1 MRARGNNEFK
11 FILVPKKAAMIRSKI
26 ASHAAA
32 CAKRMTFLWA
42 LLALALH
49 VVPGAVGPVHAQ
61 GSRKDDIV
69 FNSRGIPLAGATVRV
84 CAMPASGQPCTPLA
98 LIYSDAALSQALANP
113 TTTDGLGNYFFYAAP
128 GKYEIEISGP
138 AITTKQI
145 PNVILPN
152 DPASPT
158 FTGAISAFS
167 LNLSGNLTVNGNT
180 TVVGNLAS
188 GTLNLSNQ
196 STPLGSAGAGTV
208 NLYTK
213 SADKRLY
220 YKDETGT
227 ESGPLG
233 AGAQT
238 NAANTFTA
246 NQNFDNGMHIKGPDP
261 YFDVMRFGGYS
272 GSYPFAATTTGN
284 ITAGQTSLTTPS
296 AFDVV
301 NGQYVTVYGAG
312 PASTIYAPGTP
323 APVSSI
329 SVSTN
334 VATVNLAVDE
344 NMGTGNVVTIAGSSD
359 AAFNGNF
366 TTLSNSGAYG
376 FTFSVTHANCSP
388 CTIGGSTTAV
398 LAPPFVTGVAG
409 ILNGSTTYQYKIVA
423 EDLKGGLSAASAPIV
438 ISSAAAT
445 LGQNNAT
452 IANAGCSRDSTG
464 LVTITTTLAHN
475 FQVGARAFIVP
486 GTTGDSNFEGN
497 VVINTTPT
505 STTFTFYQR
514 NYPAVASSCT
524 GGTVTV
530 VAKNVIRWSQRYNS
544 IIGHWIYRC
553 NGSGCTNYVLAGHTD
568 GVDGAFADT
577 GLGGPT
583 GVPAYVPTGLPPS
596 APANQYLSAQVT
608 AGGGTTTLT
617 LSVAASNTVSGATV
631 LHDNTPA
638 VAAICAAI
646 GGAAGTIYFPN
657 NQGAVYPVT
666 SFLDMSTVCTSPG
679 LHVLQGGRVSLLAPI
694 RPPGH
699 TFWEGVSGNV
709 GVNFG
714 AGPQQTI
721 LGNAFPLLL
730 TTGSTNVSSVFQNIN
745 LSCNQ
750 KWQSCWFA
758 DNTYANGTIM
768 TFRNFSSS
776 SAGGGYAFHDGGQ
789 FQYLFDQVSF
799 GNQATTSTWG
809 VYADP
814 WYSTISW
821 GIGQTQQAL
830 MSDMT
835 MNFANFFS
843 GGMVFENHGQTLAG
857 GLNSLRFSHILCE
870 GCVSPIMRFDLQN
883 TGINSG
889 GIDAEYLT
897 YADTLAGGSTGLMD
911 FQGVSSSSYSGVR
924 LKYSSCAQGNQPAVT
939 AGSYI
944 SGLQLFDIS
953 TSCGGGAGLS
963 TTNVFSGSFGNDAVQ
978 IGGIGTVGYGMA
990 TPAAPTV
997 TAVAGAQFP
1006 AGTYNVQIAWVDAFG
1021 QHTYYSPVVPVT
1033 TSGGNLNIQ
1042 ITPPAAPI
1050 GATGY
1055 YALVNGNFAD
1065 FTNSACFNVVKSPAT
1080 AVGTPVNA
1088 NCSGFGGSNNA
1099 AGRANQVAFGSA
1111 GIETNSLTLT
1121 NGLTNTFAGSYTG
1134 NRTTTFP
1141 DVSGTVPTSGY
1152 LNSAYDNATRANGA
1166 IGSNWTVQQNGLNIA
1181 SNQIQGTTGSSSNT
1195 AFWNA
1200 NSFSTVQF
1208 SQAAVTAL
1216 NGTTDFPGVTALAS
1230 GTGATSTYYDCVE
1243 NSNTIFLQRVVNAG
1257 TTNLTST
1264 ASTGAVGDILR
1275 LEAGSGGTLTCF
1287 KNGVSALTATDTQI
1301 TSGSPGLLIS
1311 GNVATEKN
1319 WSGGNLHPLGHL
1331 DTEQDWI
1338 KPQHFTQGVAF
1349 GTETFAASPRAEQ
1362 NIFLPGALTSTWTAS
1377 TWTNDKA
1384 VTITRVQVQAKT
1396 APAGCTTNAIV
1407 RLTDGTT
1414 PVNLTISAAANDS
1427 GAISQ
1432 NYAAGSS
1439 LQVLVQ
1445 NAAAGCTT
1453 SPADANV
1460 TVQYRMQ

>member
-1 MRARGNNEFK
+1 
-11 FILVPKKAAMIRSKI
+11 MIRSKI
-26 ASHAAA
+26 ASRFKR
-32 CAKRMTFLWA
+32 AKTMGFLWA
-42 LLALALH
+42 LLALVLH
-49 VVPGAVGPVHAQ
+49 VVPGAVGPAHAQ

-98 LIYSDAALSQALANP
+98 LIYSDAALTQALANP

-158 FTGAISAFS
+158 FTGAVSAFS

-180 TVVGNLAS
+180 TVIGNLAS

-196 STPLGSAGAGTV
+196 STAPGSAGAGTV

-227 ESGPLG
+227 ETGPLG

-238 NAANTFTA
+238 NVANTFTA
-246 NQNFDNGMHIKGPDP
+246 NQNFDSGMHIKGPDP

-272 GSYPFAATTTGN
+272 GSYPFAATTTGS

-329 SVSTN
+329 SVSSN

-344 NMGTGNVVTIAGSSD
+344 NMGTGNVVTIAASSD

-366 TTLSNSGAYG
+366 TTLSNNGAYS

-388 CTIGGSTTAV
+388 CTIGASATAV
-398 LAPPFVTGVAG
+398 LATPFVTGPAG

-464 LVTITTTLAHN
+464 LVTITTTVAHN
-475 FQVGARAFIVP
+475 FQVGARALILP
-486 GTTGDSNFEGN
+486 GSTGDSTFEGN
-497 VVINTTPT
+497 VVINTTPA

-524 GGTVTV
+524 GGTATV
-530 VAKNVIRWSQRYNS
+530 VAKNVIRWSQRFNS
-544 IIGHWIYRC
+544 VIGHWIYRC
-553 NGSGCTNYVLAGHTD
+553 TGSGCTNYVLAGHAD
-568 GVDGAFADT
+568 GADGAFIDT
-577 GLGGPT
+577 GIGAPT
-583 GVPAYVPTGLPPS
+583 GAPTYVPTGLPPS
-596 APANQYLSAQVT
+596 APTNQYLSAQVT
-608 AGGGTTTLT
+608 AGGGTSTLT
-617 LSVAASNTVSGATV
+617 LSAAASNTVSSATV

-638 VAAICAAI
+638 VTAICAAI

-666 SFLDMSTVCTSPG
+666 TFLDMSTACTSPG
-679 LHVLQGGRVSLLAPI
+679 LHILQGGRLSLLAPI
-694 RPPGH
+694 RPAGH

-709 GVNFG
+709 AVNFG

-730 TTGSTNVSSVFQNIN
+730 SNGTTNTSSTFQNIN
-745 LSCNQ
+745 LNCGQ

-758 DNTYANGTIM
+758 DNTYANGIIM
-768 TFRNFSSS
+768 TFRNFSAG

-835 MNFANFFS
+835 MNFANFFG

-857 GLNSLRFSHILCE
+857 GPNSLRFSHILCE
-870 GCVSPIMRFDLQN
+870 GCVSPIIRVDLQN
-883 TGINSG
+883 SG
-889 GIDAEYLT
+889 VISSGIDAEYLT
-897 YADTLAGGSTGLMD
+897 YADALAGGSTGLLD
-911 FQGVSSSSYSGVR
+911 FQGVSNSNYVGVR
-924 LKYSSCAQGNQPAVT
+924 VKYSSCAQGSQPSVT
-939 AGSYI
+939 AGSST

-953 TSCGGGAGLS
+953 TSCGGGAALS
-963 TTNVFSGSFGNDAVQ
+963 TTNIFSAAFGNDSVQ
-978 IGGIGTVGYGMA
+978 VGGTGTFNYAMA
-990 TPAAPTV
+990 NPGAPAAAVSAGGSVPIGNILYQITALDLLGHETGLSQTV
-997 TAVAGAQFP
+997 TATTSTGQQTVTITPPTLPAGAVGWYPYRNGNRGNIPVNCSTPIAPGTNFVDTSSFTCGTAP
-1006 AGTYNVQIAWVDAFG
+1006 PSSNTATSSSISSAGLVA
-1021 QHTYYSPVVPVT
+1021 SPKLYIVSANGFYDVLGGTLTGNRSATLPDNSGIVPVT
-1033 TSGGNLNIQ
+1033 
-1042 ITPPAAPI
+1042 
-1050 GATGY
+1050 
-1055 YALVNGNFAD
+1055 
-1065 FTNSACFNVVKSPAT
+1065 
-1080 AVGTPVNA
+1080 
-1088 NCSGFGGSNNA
+1088 
-1099 AGRANQVAFGSA
+1099 
-1111 GIETNSLTLT
+1111 
-1121 NGLTNTFAGSYTG
+1121 SY
-1134 NRTTTFP
+1134 
-1141 DVSGTVPTSGY
+1141 V
-1152 LNSAYDNATRANGA
+1152 NSAYDNATRANGA

-1181 SNQIQGTTGSSSNT
+1181 SNQIQGTTGGSSNT

-1200 NSFSTVQF
+1200 NSFSIVQF
-1208 SQAAVTAL
+1208 SQATITAL
-1216 NGTTDFPGVTALAS
+1216 NGTTDFPGVTALAT
-1230 GTGATSTYYDCVE
+1230 GTGSTSTYYDCVE
-1243 NSNTIFLQRVVNAG
+1243 NSTTIFLQRVVNAG
-1257 TTNLTST
+1257 TTNLTSS

-1275 LEAGSGGTLTCF
+1275 LEGGPGGALTCF
-1287 KNGVSALTATDTQI
+1287 KNGVSTLTATDTQI
-1301 TSGSPGLLIS
+1301 TAGSPGLLIS
-1311 GNVATEKN
+1311 GSVATEKN
-1319 WSGGNLHPLGHL
+1319 WSGGNLHPLGQL

-1349 GTETFAASPRAEQ
+1349 GTETFTASPRSEQ
-1362 NIFLPGALTSTWTAS
+1362 NVFLPGALTSTWTGA

-1384 VTITRVQVQAKT
+1384 LTITRVQVQAKT
-1396 APAGCTTNAIV
+1396 APAGCTTNAVV
-1407 RLTDGTT
+1407 RMTDGTT
-1414 PVNLTISAAANDS
+1414 PVNVTIAAAASDS

-1445 NAAAGCTT
+1445 TAAAGCTT

-1460 TVQYRMQ
+1460 TIQYRMQ